1 MWRKED
7 MEEKPENEVSP
18 ELQGAIDE
26 ARGAQNLRAY
36 AQTVNVSA
44 SYLSQVYNGVRP
56 PSKKLLDHLDLER
69 QVTYVKKKRRWR

>member
-18 ELQGAIDE
+18 ELQRAIDD
-26 ARGAQNLRAY
+26 ARGTQNLRAY
-36 AQTVNVSA
+36 AQTVGMSA

-56 PSKKLLDHLDLER
+56 PSDKLLDRLDLER
-69 QVTYVKKKRRWR
+69 RTKYVKKKRRWR